1 MKKVFGVSV
10 LFLVLIFSG
19 CSISNNNKTKIDNEE
34 SKNEVSGLG
43 QQVKNQNTNS
53 STSSIDNPEVSSCDF
68 WKGKDYQE
76 ANSYSS
82 LASAKDKAGSLIV
95 KGQILQ
101 RIEDASFE
109 EDKKVTKV
117 YLVFYKPVNEAQQL
131 FYNYYSSNA
140 ANGNGINR
148 IDDQKLLFRLGVI
161 KDSKL
166 ITTANISDE
175 LNKRIVSLI
184 DTNNDIQLKLIIPVY
199 YGGGAGDDFSFAC
212 DISE

>member
-1 MKKVFGVSV
+1 MKKVFGASV

-19 CSISNNNKTKIDNEE
+19 CSISNNNKIKIDNEGA
-34 SKNEVSGLG
+34 KNQVSDPQ

-53 STSSIDNPEVSSCDF
+53 STPSIDNSEVSSCDF
-68 WKGKDYQE
+68 WKDKDYQE
-76 ANSYSS
+76 SNSNNSMVS
-82 LASAKDKAGSLIV
+82 VKDKAGSLIV
-95 KGQILQ
+95 QGQILQ

-109 EDKKVTKV
+109 EDKKVTKA
-117 YLVFYKPVNEAQQL
+117 YLVFYNPVNEAQQL
-131 FYNYYSSNA
+131 FYNYYSANV

-148 IDDQKLLFRLGVI
+148 VDDQKLLFRLGII

-175 LNKRIVSLI
+175 LKNRIVSLI
-184 DTNNDIQLKLIIPVY
+184 DTDNTIQLKLIIPIY
-199 YGGGAGDDFSFAC
+199 NGGGVGDDFSFAC

>member
-19 CSISNNNKTKIDNEE
+19 CSISNNNKTKIDNEGP
-34 SKNEVSGLG
+34 KNQVSNLQ

-53 STSSIDNPEVSSCDF
+53 STSFIENPEVSSCDF
-68 WKGKDYQE
+68 WKDKDYQE
-76 ANSYSS
+76 VNSNNSMVS
-82 LASAKDKAGSLIV
+82 VKDKAGSLIV

-109 EDKKVTKV
+109 EGKKVTKV
-117 YLVFYKPVNEAQQL
+117 YLVFYNPVNEAQQL
-131 FYNYYSSNA
+131 FYNYYSANV

-148 IDDQKLLFRLGVI
+148 VDDQKLLFRLGII

-166 ITTANISDE
+166 MTTANISDE
-175 LNKRIVSLI
+175 LENRIVSLI
-184 DTNNDIQLKLIIPVY
+184 ETDNAIQLKLIIPIY
-199 YGGGAGDDFSFAC
+199 NGGGAGDDFSFAC